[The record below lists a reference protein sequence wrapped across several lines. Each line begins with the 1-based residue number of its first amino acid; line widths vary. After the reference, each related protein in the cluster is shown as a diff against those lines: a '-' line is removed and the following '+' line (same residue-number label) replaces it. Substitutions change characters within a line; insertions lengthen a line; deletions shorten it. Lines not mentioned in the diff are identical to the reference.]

1 MLTPLPASTVFVDKS
16 LALIEAAAATAG
28 RMDGRTDGRAMAA
41 ARLET
46 FARIRGTY
54 GARRV

>member
-28 RMDGRTDGRAMAA
+28 RMDGRTGVPWR
-41 ARLET
+41 RRRGLET